1 MDFNASLRR
10 AIKTGNVILGQNNTE
25 KCIKEGKAQM
35 IVVAG
40 NCPAAFKSKL
50 SGYENLFIHTFEGSS
65 VLLARRAVNPSWL
78 ARLLL
83 LPRANQIFSRLRGY
97 DMVEVKLTEDC
108 MRLISQ
114 FESLTGAG
122 SRDCVVDER
131 NARLIFVI
139 NPGDMGLAIGKKG
152 ASIKKASEVMGK
164 KIEVVEYN
172 SNPEQFIKNCFL
184 PAQVTSIIFEGEPE
198 EQTVQVEVTG

>member
-1 MDFNASLRR
+1 MA
-10 AIKTGNVILGQNNTE
+10 
-25 KCIKEGKAQM
+25 
-35 IVVAG
+35 
-40 NCPAAFKSKL
+40 
-50 SGYENLFIHTFEGSS
+50 
-65 VLLARRAVNPSWL
+65 
-78 ARLLL
+78 
-83 LPRANQIFSRLRGY
+83 
-97 DMVEVKLTEDC
+97 EVKLTEDC

-122 SRDCVVDER
+122 SRDCVMDDR
-131 NARLIFVI
+131 NGRLIFVV

-184 PAQVTSIIFEGEPE
+184 PAKVTSVIFEGEPGA
-198 EQTVQVEVTG
+198 QSVTVDVPDEDRGIAIGKDGKISSRRRNWHSGSITSWMCRYSRSRPVMSNCQKSGKVLFLNLLSFRCLFCF

>member
-1 MDFNASLRR
+1 
-10 AIKTGNVILGQNNTE
+10 
-25 KCIKEGKAQM
+25 
-35 IVVAG
+35 
-40 NCPAAFKSKL
+40 
-50 SGYENLFIHTFEGSS
+50 
-65 VLLARRAVNPSWL
+65 
-78 ARLLL
+78 
-83 LPRANQIFSRLRGY
+83 
-97 DMVEVKLTEDC
+97 MVEVKLTEDC

-131 NARLIFVI
+131 NSRLIFVI

-172 SNPEQFIKNCFL
+172 SDPEQFIKNCFL
-184 PAQVTSIIFEGEPE
+184 PAQVTSIIIEGEPE
-198 EQTVQVEVTG
+198 EQVVQVEVRDEDRGIAIGKDGKNIFKAKKLSQRQHNIMDVQILQKPADGTEPDMAVE

>member
-1 MDFNASLRR
+1 
-10 AIKTGNVILGQNNTE
+10 
-25 KCIKEGKAQM
+25 
-35 IVVAG
+35 
-40 NCPAAFKSKL
+40 
-50 SGYENLFIHTFEGSS
+50 
-65 VLLARRAVNPSWL
+65 
-78 ARLLL
+78 
-83 LPRANQIFSRLRGY
+83 
-97 DMVEVKLTEDC
+97 MVEVKLTEDC

-131 NARLIFVI
+131 NSRLIFVI

-152 ASIKKASEVMGK
+152 VSIKKASEVMGK

-172 SNPEQFIKNCFL
+172 SDPEQFIKNCFL

-198 EQTVQVEVTG
+198 EQTVQVEVRDEDRGIAIGKDGKNIFKAKKLSQRQHNIMDVQILQKPTEGTEPDMAVE

>member
-1 MDFNASLRR
+1 
-10 AIKTGNVILGQNNTE
+10 
-25 KCIKEGKAQM
+25 
-35 IVVAG
+35 
-40 NCPAAFKSKL
+40 
-50 SGYENLFIHTFEGSS
+50 
-65 VLLARRAVNPSWL
+65 
-78 ARLLL
+78 
-83 LPRANQIFSRLRGY
+83 
-97 DMVEVKLTEDC
+97 MVEVKLTEDC

-122 SRDCVVDER
+122 SRDCVVDDR

-172 SNPEQFIKNCFL
+172 SNVEQFLKNCFL
-184 PAQVTSIIFEGEPE
+184 PAQVTSILFEDGEDD
-198 EQTVQVEVTG
+198 QKTATVEVRDEDRGIAIGKEGKNIFKAKKLALRQHNIADVQILQKPMDGQSVVAEDNL

>member
-1 MDFNASLRR
+1 
-10 AIKTGNVILGQNNTE
+10 
-25 KCIKEGKAQM
+25 
-35 IVVAG
+35 
-40 NCPAAFKSKL
+40 
-50 SGYENLFIHTFEGSS
+50 
-65 VLLARRAVNPSWL
+65 
-78 ARLLL
+78 
-83 LPRANQIFSRLRGY
+83 
-97 DMVEVKLTEDC
+97 MVEVKLTEDC

-131 NARLIFVI
+131 NDRLIFVV

-172 SNPEQFIKNCFL
+172 SNPEQFLKNCFL
-184 PAQVTSIIFEGEPE
+184 PAKVVSIEFSGEEDARSATVDVSDEDRGIAIGKNGKNIFKAKKLAQRQHNIVDAQILQKGGEEAISGPVAE
-198 EQTVQVEVTG
+198 